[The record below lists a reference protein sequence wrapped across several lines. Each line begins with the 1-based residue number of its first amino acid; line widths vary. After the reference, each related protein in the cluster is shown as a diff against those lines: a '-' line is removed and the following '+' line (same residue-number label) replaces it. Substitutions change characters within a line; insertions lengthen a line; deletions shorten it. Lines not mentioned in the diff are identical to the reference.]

1 MESFVIEERQGP
13 LLIWTLTRPERLNA
27 LGPSMAAALRQRLN
41 TLTNQLIANTPSP
54 PRLLGLMAAPNEK
67 KVWIAGGDLKEL
79 AERPQPADGKE
90 YAASLTDLHADLQK
104 LPIPVCMA
112 IDGAAIGGGLEFALA
127 GDLRIATSAASFDFR
142 QMKIGLATAFGGA
155 QRLVHLVGLSRA
167 MHWQLMCARISSA
180 EALAAGLIHETHAD
194 RDALRARLKEMAE
207 HFVSLAYPA
216 VAAQKKMLQLATQP
230 ERNAELDLFASLWMN
245 PTHNAFLQKFTG
257 KKV

>member
-1 MESFVIEERQGP
+1 MESLVIEEREGP
-13 LLIWTLTRPERLNA
+13 LLLWTLTRPERLNA
-27 LGPSMAAALRQRLN
+27 LGPSMAAALRQKLDA
-41 TLTNQLIANTPSP
+41 LTKALRANTTNP
-54 PRLLGLMAAPNEK
+54 PRLLGIMAAPNEK

-79 AERPQPADGKE
+79 AERPQPADGRQ
-90 YAASLTDLHADLQK
+90 YAASLTDLHADLQA

-127 GDLRIATSAASFDFR
+127 GDLRVATAGASFDFR

-180 EALAAGLIHETHAD
+180 EALAAGLLHEIHAD
-194 RDALRARLKEMAE
+194 RGALRARLKEMAA
-207 HFVSLAYPA
+207 HFATLAYPA

-230 ERNAELDLFASLWMN
+230 DRSAELDLFASLWMN
-245 PTHNAFLQKFTG
+245 PTHSAFLKKFTE